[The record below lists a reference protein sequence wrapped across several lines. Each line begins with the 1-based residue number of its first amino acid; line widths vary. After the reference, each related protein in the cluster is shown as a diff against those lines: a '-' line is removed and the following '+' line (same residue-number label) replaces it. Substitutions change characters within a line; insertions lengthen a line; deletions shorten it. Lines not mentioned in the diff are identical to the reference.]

1 MKKSFCFFA
10 VILLFTSCQTKK
22 EKNTDWVNDDLLGEV
37 KSYRIT
43 NYRAMYDLGEV
54 IKGDTIGALG
64 RIVYNEKGYRVE
76 EFWSFNDEVSRR
88 IYNYDKNGN
97 CIESINYNQD
107 KMVVDYGKFHYDKNG
122 NIQDETF
129 YDSSDNMISKYVYS
143 TDKKGNI
150 LEQLEFNK
158 DEELEVSHLS
168 KYNSA
173 SLEVEHTTCFYENGN
188 RMFTKQ
194 TFDYNSAGKITE
206 SVLYDDEKNVLGRWV
221 YIYNEKVSVIQEE
234 VFDADERMV
243 EKRTYTYEYDS
254 VGNWVTRTSY
264 DAISGDAQVITVR
277 KIEYYTK

>member
-107 KMVVDYGKFHYDKNG
+107 KMVVDYG
-122 NIQDETF
+122 
-129 YDSSDNMISKYVYS
+129 
-143 TDKKGNI
+143 
-150 LEQLEFNK
+150 
-158 DEELEVSHLS
+158 
-168 KYNSA
+168 
-173 SLEVEHTTCFYENGN
+173 
-188 RMFTKQ
+188 
-194 TFDYNSAGKITE
+194 
-206 SVLYDDEKNVLGRWV
+206 
-221 YIYNEKVSVIQEE
+221 
-234 VFDADERMV
+234 
-243 EKRTYTYEYDS
+243 
-254 VGNWVTRTSY
+254 
-264 DAISGDAQVITVR
+264 
-277 KIEYYTK
+277 